1 MTEAEKIQFEHRLT
15 ETEDR
20 SKSNTKRLN
29 EHEEK
34 LKENSDLI
42 LAIKELAMETKYL
55 RKDLNETIEKFDE
68 HERREREKE
77 TKDGDTWDKFKWL
90 IVTGVVTIILGYLAV
105 SVGLK

>member
-1 MTEAEKIQFEHRLT
+1 MTAEEKVTLEHRLT

-34 LKENSDLI
+34 LKENSELI
-42 LAIKELAMETKYL
+42 VAIKELAMETKYL
-55 RKDLNETIEKFDE
+55 RKDLNETVEKFDE

-77 TKDGDTWDKFKWL
+77 TKNGDTWEKFKWH
-90 IVTGVVTIILGYLAV
+90 IVTGLVTIILGYLAV